1 MFNGESRIADKFVV
15 RLPDGVREQVAAIA
29 RTNHRSMNSEIVLA
43 LEKLIDDAT
52 HVPNSGPLAQS
63 AEEIRALEAF
73 RRLTGDKRKA
83 LLNLLAVEK

>member
-15 RLPDGVREQVAAIA
+15 RLPDGVREKVAEIA
-29 RTNHRSMNSEIVLA
+29 RTNHRSMNSEIVIA

-52 HVPNSGPLAQS
+52 HVPNTGPMAQS

-73 RRLTGDKRKA
+73 RSLTGDKRKA
-83 LLNLLAVEK
+83 LLALLSSDK